1 MTKEPPRSLPNI
13 NWKCLRQI
21 FNQEKCPGRPP
32 DPSDSVFLTEN
43 PKIAVHCMGKAG
55 KAGEGVSKSKR
66 NHPGTKQ
73 TSKQWQQSV
82 FQPKK
87 SILDPPGG
95 VSVDFWKSGI
105 SAILECG
112 NRTFKF
118 FQTFFKKAGR
128 GKLFCAIL
136 AHIKT
141 AFKQKRTKSEFSRN
155 KSYPLNAAHF
165 WPKCFRPQK
174 PKISYIYIANK
185 SCQSKK
191 VLNDQRTTQ
200 ESAKHQLEVFQTDF
214 QSREMVR
221 EASGGLWP
229 SVFGQKSQNCHTYA
243 WKIKVL
249 KKKCLHIRKKQL
261 WTLPN
266 IKGKLFRH
274 ICNWQMLS
282 GIIPEV
288 FQWISGNLRFWPF

>member
-1 MTKEPPRSLPNI
+1 MENKSAQKKVSPYKE
-13 NWKCLRQI
+13 KTTV
-21 FNQEKCPGRPP
+21 
-32 DPSDSVFLTEN
+32 DPSQHQREAFQTHLQLTN
-43 PKIAVHCMGKAG
+43 VVWDH
-55 KAGEGVSKSKR
+55 SR
-66 NHPGTKQ
+66 
-73 TSKQWQQSV
+73 
-82 FQPKK
+82 
-87 SILDPPGG
+87 G
-95 VSVDFWKSGI
+95 VSVDFRKSQI

-155 KSYPLNAAHF
+155 KSYTLKAAHF

-200 ESAKHQLEVFQTDF
+200 ESAKHHLEVFQADF
-214 QSREMVR
+214 QSREMPR
-221 EASGGLWP
+221 EP
-229 SVFGQKSQNCHTYA
+229 SRP
-243 WKIKVL
+243 L
-249 KKKCLHIRKKQL
+249 
-261 WTLPN
+261 
-266 IKGKLFRH
+266 
-274 ICNWQMLS
+274 
-282 GIIPEV
+282 
-288 FQWISGNLRFWPF
+288 